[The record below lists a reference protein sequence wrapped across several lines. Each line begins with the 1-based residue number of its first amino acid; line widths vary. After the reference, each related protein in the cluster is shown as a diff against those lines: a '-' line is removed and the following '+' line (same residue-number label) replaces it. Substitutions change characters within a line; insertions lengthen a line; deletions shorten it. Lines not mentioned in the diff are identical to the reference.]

1 MFDLQNKSLNLAD
14 CLDILIELYRSG
26 KREFIDLIYIDPPF
40 NSNRIYNV
48 PFEGGELSEKAFV
61 DTWSRV
67 AYHDQLDM
75 ISKISPVLYKFLISL
90 EQTNI
95 PKSYITY
102 LTVMGIRVF
111 FMRELLKPT
120 GSFYYH
126 CDPTASHYV
135 KMMLDMIFGMDNF
148 RNEIVWAYT
157 SGGASSKEFAK
168 KHDIIFKYSK
178 SNSYLHNET
187 KYKRYVLKDE
197 KGKEIGFD
205 PRVEY
210 FKDDIGSYR
219 INNMTNVWSDIGI
232 ISPNS
237 KTERLG
243 YPTQKPEKLLER
255 IILASSNPGDLVA
268 DFYLGGGTTIAVA
281 EKLDRQWIG
290 VDINPRAIEISEQR
304 VKDLG
309 KQLKK
314 DFIVS
319 GIPKSSKEL
328 RKLIE
333 DNVYGKDKNSK
344 FALEDIVCKYYLKNV
359 VGNEKKVGDDSIDG
373 RFTFDFKNEKHS
385 GIVQVTTSGN
395 KTHLKNSCAVMDL
408 EGHSMLVY
416 VTFEDKITDP
426 LIDLAKRYKKIG
438 GVDRVQLL
446 SLEDLID
453 KGKQFDLPK
462 DENTILGFDI
472 PNIK

>member
-1 MFDLQNKSLNLAD
+1 M
-14 CLDILIELYRSG
+14 
-26 KREFIDLIYIDPPF
+26 
-40 NSNRIYNV
+40 
-48 PFEGGELSEKAFV
+48 
-61 DTWSRV
+61 
-67 AYHDQLDM
+67 
-75 ISKISPVLYKFLISL
+75 
-90 EQTNI
+90 
-95 PKSYITY
+95 
-102 LTVMGIRVF
+102 
-111 FMRELLKPT
+111 
-120 GSFYYH
+120 
-126 CDPTASHYV
+126 TA
-135 KMMLDMIFGMDNF
+135 K
-148 RNEIVWAYT
+148 
-157 SGGASSKEFAK
+157 
-168 KHDIIFKYSK
+168 
-178 SNSYLHNET
+178 
-187 KYKRYVLKDE
+187 
-197 KGKEIGFD
+197 
-205 PRVEY
+205 
-210 FKDDIGSYR
+210 
-219 INNMTNVWSDIGI
+219 
-232 ISPNS
+232 
-237 KTERLG
+237 ERLG
-243 YPTQKPEKLLER
+243 YPTQKPEKLMER
-255 IILASSNPGDLVA
+255 IISSGSNPGDLVV

-333 DNVYGKDKNSK
+333 DNIYGKDKNSK